1 MLALANSTLLLKV
14 SCRLNLPSF
23 EQFRISYVPGCSMGH
38 FGSIRIKC
46 FTQLQREKCWLN
58 LLNSPQTKQMHD
70 LGGITS
76 QLLCLVEIIPC
87 AFRKTKMLQVG
98 ARNRYTSW
106 CHHTPSKSLMTSYDY
121 WPMTWIIQFGS
132 NKMPASQHVEMPPNS
147 SWTTQQKY
155 PWWRWWNIVRC
166 RPTPLCKGEVFY
178 AVVR

>member
-1 MLALANSTLLLKV
+1 M
-14 SCRLNLPSF
+14 F
-23 EQFRISYVPGCSMGH
+23 QDVPLGACWINPDQMFYMFYATS
-38 FGSIRIKC
+38 
-46 FTQLQREKCWLN
+46 REKCWLN

-106 CHHTPSKSLMTSYDY
+106 CHHMPSKSLMTSYNY

-155 PWWRWWNIVRC
+155 PRWRWWNIVRC

-178 AVVR
+178 AVVRQNTKGIHGNSPTRA